1 MASIKCDN
9 CGEMIALSSGTG
21 SVGAKRFT
29 CPRCGH
35 VTDFGRRRSS
45 DVDEPPQNRPRDTE
59 RDDVE

>member
-9 CGEMIALSSGTG
+9 CGEMIALSSGIG

-45 DVDEPPQNRPRDTE
+45 DIGVPPENGPSDADSDGVD
-59 RDDVE
+59 

>member
-9 CGEMIALSSGTG
+9 CGEMIALSSGMR

-29 CPRCGH
+29 CPRCGR

-45 DVDEPPQNRPRDTE
+45 DVDVPPQNRPRDTD